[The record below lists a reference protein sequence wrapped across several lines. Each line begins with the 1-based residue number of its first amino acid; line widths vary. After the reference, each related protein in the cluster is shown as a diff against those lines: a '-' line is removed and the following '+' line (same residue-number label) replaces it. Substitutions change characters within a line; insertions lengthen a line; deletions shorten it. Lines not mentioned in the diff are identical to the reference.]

1 MSAAERLLSKLP
13 NLREVRSGEFF
24 AGCPAHCSRQG
35 RPLHVNVLGD
45 GRILIHPFCSCSV
58 SDVLAALGLS
68 LGDLYEKP
76 LEHRTGPARSRVP
89 ARDLLALID
98 HEALTVGMIALQ
110 FRETRELSDED
121 WQRLATAASR
131 IGKARDHAGA

>member
-1 MSAAERLLSKLP
+1 MSAASRLLEHLEGVKQTAP
-13 NLREVRSGEFF
+13 GRWIAR
-24 AGCPAHCSRQG
+24 CPAHEDRSPSLSIRE
-35 RPLHVNVLGD
+35 LDD
-45 GRILIHPFCSCSV
+45 GRVLVYDFGGCEV
-58 SDVLAALGLS
+58 GDVLAALGLGLS
-68 LGDLYEKP
+68 DLFEKP
-76 LEHRTGPARSRVP
+76 IGDQVAPTRGRVP

-131 IGKARDHAGA
+131 IGKARDYAGA